1 MIHSTYLYRYI
12 ASTTKALLLLLSI
25 AVATPSAA
33 QKGRIEILQTND
45 THSTIEPLS
54 PFLSDTIYAGRGGYL
69 RRAAFIDEE
78 RKANPDLLLFDS
90 GDFSQGS
97 PYYTIYKG
105 DIEIEL
111 MNRMHYDAATI
122 GNHEFD
128 FGVENMARIFAKA
141 TFPIV
146 CSNYDFK
153 GTACEPYVKPYIV
166 IERAGLRIGV
176 IGLGCP
182 LEGMVDS
189 KNCVGVDYLDPVA
202 TVNYYTHVL
211 RQEEKVD
218 LIVCLSHLGL
228 TGEVSDQTVFPQTQD
243 VDIILGGHSHTLIKE
258 LEYINDCN
266 DKAVPDTQNGKH
278 ACFVSRL
285 WVDVK

>member
-1 MIHSTYLYRYI
+1 MKCSIHTYKYI
-12 ASTTKALLLLLSI
+12 ATAAKAILI
-25 AVATPSAA
+25 VVALTMAMQMQA
-33 QKGRIEILQTND
+33 QGHRIEILQTND

-54 PFLSDTIYAGRGGYL
+54 PFLSDTLYAGRGGYL
-69 RRAAFIDEE
+69 RRAAFISEE
-78 RKANPDLLLFDS
+78 RAQNPDLLLFDS

-128 FGVENMARIFAKA
+128 FGLDNMARIFAKA
-141 TFPIV
+141 EFPIV

-153 GTACEPYVKPYIV
+153 GTVCEPYVKPYVV
-166 IERAGLRIGV
+166 IERSGLRIGV

-189 KNCVGVDYLDPVA
+189 KNCMGVDYLDPVA

-228 TGEVSDQTVFPQTQD
+228 MGEVSDQTVFPQTQD
-243 VDIILGGHSHTLIKE
+243 VDVILGGHSHTLIKE

-266 DKAVPDTQNGKH
+266 NKAVPDTQNGKH